1 MSFNN
6 RTRNIP
12 SCSDAEFNLFGR
24 SDTCS
29 TAVLGYL
36 NNNES
41 VISDI
46 LTDNCPIRLCEY
58 VSDCNENDRTPRVS
72 EQSV

>member
-1 MSFNN
+1 MPLNN
-6 RTRNIP
+6 GTRNIP

-29 TAVLGYL
+29 RAVLEYL
-36 NNNES
+36 NNGSN

-58 VSDCNENDRTPRVS
+58 VSDCNEYDHIPRVS
-72 EQSV
+72 EQS